1 MAVDMFL
8 KIEGIPGES
17 TDKKHKDEIDVISF
31 SWGATQSGG
40 SYGTGGRGAG
50 KVQMQDFSF
59 VMKVNK
65 ASPKLMLSCA
75 TGEHIPNATLVC
87 RKAGGEQQEYLT
99 VKFTDVLISSYQTS
113 GSSGDDVPM
122 DQCAL
127 NFDKIEFEYKPQ
139 KPDGTLDSPVKTGY
153 NLKENVKV

>member
-1 MAVDMFL
+1 
-8 KIEGIPGES
+8 
-17 TDKKHKDEIDVISF
+17 
-31 SWGATQSGG
+31 
-40 SYGTGGRGAG
+40 
-50 KVQMQDFSF
+50 
-59 VMKVNK
+59 
-65 ASPKLMLSCA
+65 MLSCA